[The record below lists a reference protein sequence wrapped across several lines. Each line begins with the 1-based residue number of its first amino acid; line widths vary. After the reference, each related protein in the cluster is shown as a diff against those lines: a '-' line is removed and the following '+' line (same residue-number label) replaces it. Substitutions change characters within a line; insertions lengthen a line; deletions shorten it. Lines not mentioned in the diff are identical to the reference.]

1 MKINGILFLILL
13 ITSNFVQAGVFKHVD
28 NEGNVTYSNVRSGN
42 NAKPVDLPSIT
53 VVPAIQTEAVNS
65 IIKRRKEASSNKK
78 QRSEIEGQIADEENH
93 LSALKDEYK
102 DGTPDRLGSERN
114 YQRYLDRVER
124 LKGEIAA
131 RENNLSN
138 LQRTLQDLPSP
149 NN

>member
-1 MKINGILFLILL
+1 MKINSILFLVLL
-13 ITSNFVQAGVFKHVD
+13 VTSNFIQAGVYKHVD
-28 NEGNVTYSNVRSGN
+28 KDGNVTYSNMRSN
-42 NAKPVDLPSIT
+42 DAKAVDLPPIT

-65 IIKRRKEASSNKK
+65 IIERRKKASSNKK
-78 QRSEIEGQIADEENH
+78 QRNDIESRITDEENR

-102 DGTPDRLGSERN
+102 NGTPDRLGSERN

-138 LQRTLQDLPSP
+138 LQQNLKDLPNPS
-149 NN
+149 N